1 MSSGRLCG
9 FTPITFCRKLTRL
22 QVARGLA
29 LKKLIKG
36 KHDFRR
42 ASTSKNNVEEKKS
55 KNKIKSTASQTP
67 SVAEASP
74 KSFKSPKQA
83 TASGSAVSPLSVQKK
98 PNTPR
103 HNDFEGS
110 SPKCTAN
117 FILMVELRKNIFSF
131 RDMIDLPSLDG
142 SLSVTEIITHTMKDL
157 QKLSPEIV
165 TINQSFDMEG
175 AEMDKMLIFFYED
188 LRAIGDSWIMD
199 SDWIYRSKYRN
210 SGVGKNKS
218 DRLVEHVLA
227 ALDGLIKMTKERFG
241 MMDLDSD
248 GRKSFKGVPSE
259 ARRSFRR
266 SVSYSESNNSFFP
279 SPLTPRSVIPGTMM
293 SSSSSTSPSLWNLR
307 AQALDKLSPVDLKQL
322 AMRILSRRDSDSL
335 QDLDLKNIIEEEQ
348 EGSDKL
354 GEDDEDDDS
363 SVSETE
369 HGSETEDHS
378 KCSETE
384 HHIKGYETE
393 HEIETEHH
401 IESSGTEHVVTDG
414 EHHKEG
420 SETEHEDHSEATTSE
435 TDSTESFQEAIS
447 VTKLAPPS
455 PPPPP
460 PSPPPPS
467 PSPSFL
473 NKKANPLSQP
483 PPPPPSSPQPGG
495 KTLSPPP
502 PPPPSRRHDSGG
514 NSPTTPAPPAPPG
527 SGRTLRGKRTT
538 SKLRRSA
545 QIANL
550 YWVLKG
556 KLEGR
561 GVEGKPSK
569 ASKGQNSVPD
579 KSPVKGARSGMADA
593 LAEMTK
599 RSSYFQQ
606 IEEDVQ
612 KYAKSIEELKSS
624 IQKFQTKD
632 MKELLEFHSKVESVL
647 EKLTDETQ
655 VLARFEGFP
664 EKKLE
669 AIRTAGAVYKK
680 LDGILVELKNWKIE
694 PPLNDLLDKIERYFN
709 KFKGEI
715 ETVERTKDEEAKMFQ
730 RHNINIDFEV
740 LVQVKE
746 TMVDVSSNCM
756 ELALKERRE
765 ANEEAKNSEESKMNN
780 VKEER
785 AKRLWRA
792 FQFAF
797 KVYTFAGGHDE
808 RADHLT
814 RQLAHEIQTD
824 PDQADS
830 SNMS

>member
-83 TASGSAVSPLSVQKK
+83 TASGSAVSPLSVQNK

-354 GEDDEDDDS
+354 GDDDEDDDS

-384 HHIKGYETE
+384 H
-393 HEIETEHH
+393 EIETEHH
-401 IESSGTEHVVTDG
+401 IESSGTEHVATDG
-414 EHHKEG
+414 EQHKEG

-435 TDSTESFQEAIS
+435 TESTESFQEAIS

-455 PPPPP
+455 PP
-460 PSPPPPS
+460 PPPPS

>member
-9 FTPITFCRKLTRL
+9 FKPITFCRKLTRL

-42 ASTSKNNVEEKKS
+42 ASTSKNNVEKKKS
-55 KNKIKSTASQTP
+55 KKIKSTASQTP

-348 EGSDKL
+348 EESEKL
-354 GEDDEDDDS
+354 GEDDEDNDS

-369 HGSETEDHS
+369 DHS
-378 KCSETE
+378 KSSETE
-384 HHIKGYETE
+384 HETE
-393 HEIETEHH
+393 GEHH

-420 SETEHEDHSEATTSE
+420 SETEHEDHSEPTTSE

-460 PSPPPPS
+460 PSP
-467 PSPSFL
+467 SPSFL
-473 NKKANPLSQP
+473 NKKATPLSQ
-483 PPPPPSSPQPGG
+483 PPPSSPQPGR

-527 SGRTLRGKRTT
+527 SGRTLR
-538 SKLRRSA
+538 
-545 QIANL
+545 
-550 YWVLKG
+550 VLG
-556 KLEGR
+556 KL
-561 GVEGKPSK
+561 S
-569 ASKGQNSVPD
+569 
-579 KSPVKGARSGMADA
+579 
-593 LAEMTK
+593 
-599 RSSYFQQ
+599 
-606 IEEDVQ
+606 
-612 KYAKSIEELKSS
+612 
-624 IQKFQTKD
+624 
-632 MKELLEFHSKVESVL
+632 
-647 EKLTDETQ
+647 
-655 VLARFEGFP
+655 
-664 EKKLE
+664 
-669 AIRTAGAVYKK
+669 
-680 LDGILVELKNWKIE
+680 
-694 PPLNDLLDKIERYFN
+694 
-709 KFKGEI
+709 
-715 ETVERTKDEEAKMFQ
+715 
-730 RHNINIDFEV
+730 NIDEMKMV
-740 LVQVKE
+740 L
-746 TMVDVSSNCM
+746 DN
-756 ELALKERRE
+756 
-765 ANEEAKNSEESKMNN
+765 
-780 VKEER
+780 
-785 AKRLWRA
+785 
-792 FQFAF
+792 
-797 KVYTFAGGHDE
+797 
-808 RADHLT
+808 
-814 RQLAHEIQTD
+814 
-824 PDQADS
+824 
-830 SNMS
+830 

>member
-42 ASTSKNNVEEKKS
+42 ASTSKNNLEEKKS
-55 KNKIKSTASQTP
+55 KKIKSTVSQTP

-83 TASGSAVSPLSVQKK
+83 TASGSAVSPLSVKQK
-98 PNTPR
+98 PNTPN

-279 SPLTPRSVIPGTMM
+279 SPITPRSVIPGTMM

-322 AMRILSRRDSDSL
+322 AM
-335 QDLDLKNIIEEEQ
+335 Q
-348 EGSDKL
+348 
-354 GEDDEDDDS
+354 
-363 SVSETE
+363 TE
-369 HGSETEDHS
+369 HGSETEHVN
-378 KCSETE
+378 ETE

-393 HEIETEHH
+393 HESEGEHH
-401 IESSGTEHVVTDG
+401 IESTGTEHVNEE
-414 EHHKEG
+414 EHHN
-420 SETEHEDHSEATTSE
+420 ED
-435 TDSTESFQEAIS
+435 
-447 VTKLAPPS
+447 
-455 PPPPP
+455 
-460 PSPPPPS
+460 
-467 PSPSFL
+467 
-473 NKKANPLSQP
+473 
-483 PPPPPSSPQPGG
+483 
-495 KTLSPPP
+495 
-502 PPPPSRRHDSGG
+502 

-561 GVEGKPSK
+561 GGVEGKTSK
-569 ASKGQNSVPD
+569 ASKGQHSVPD

-612 KYAKSIEELKSS
+612 KYAKSIEELKTS

-765 ANEEAKNSEESKMNN
+765 ANEEANNNEESKMNH

-824 PDQADS
+824 PDQTDS
-830 SNMS
+830 SNLS

>member
-354 GEDDEDDDS
+354 GDDDEDDDS

-384 HHIKGYETE
+384 H
-393 HEIETEHH
+393 EIETEHH
-401 IESSGTEHVVTDG
+401 IESSGTEHVATDG
-414 EHHKEG
+414 EQHKEG

-447 VTKLAPPS
+447 VTKPPPPS

-746 TMVDVSSNCM
+746 TM
-756 ELALKERRE
+756 ERRE

>member
-9 FTPITFCRKLTRL
+9 FKPITFCRKLTRL

-42 ASTSKNNVEEKKS
+42 ASTSKNNVEKKKS
-55 KNKIKSTASQTP
+55 KKIKSTASQTP

-348 EGSDKL
+348 EESEKL
-354 GEDDEDDDS
+354 GEDDEDNDS

-369 HGSETEDHS
+369 DHS
-378 KCSETE
+378 KSSETE
-384 HHIKGYETE
+384 HETE
-393 HEIETEHH
+393 GEHH

-420 SETEHEDHSEATTSE
+420 SETEHEDHSEPTTSE

-460 PSPPPPS
+460 PSP
-467 PSPSFL
+467 SPSFL
-473 NKKANPLSQP
+473 NKKATPLSQ
-483 PPPPPSSPQPGG
+483 PPPSSPQPGR

-569 ASKGQNSVPD
+569 ASKGQNNVPD

-765 ANEEAKNSEESKMNN
+765 ANENAKNSEESKMNN

>member
-9 FTPITFCRKLTRL
+9 FTPITFCRKLSRL

-36 KHDFRR
+36 KHEFGR
-42 ASTSKNNVEEKKS
+42 ASTSKKKVENK
-55 KNKIKSTASQTP
+55 KNKEIKRTTSHVS
-67 SVAEASP
+67 SVAEATP
-74 KSFKSPKQA
+74 KSFNSPKQVSTSGAA
-83 TASGSAVSPLSVQKK
+83 TPLSVKNEKK
-98 PNTPR
+98 KVSTPR
-103 HNDFEGS
+103 NNNLEGS

-117 FILMVELRKNIFSF
+117 FILMVELRKNIFAF
-131 RDMIDLPSLDG
+131 REMIDLPPLDG

-165 TINQSFDMEG
+165 TINKSFEMEG

-199 SDWIYRSKYRN
+199 SDWIFRSKYKN

-241 MMDLDSD
+241 MMDIESD
-248 GRKSFKGVPSE
+248 GRKSFTSKGVASTP
-259 ARRSFRR
+259 RRSFTR
-266 SVSYSESNNSFFP
+266 SVSYSESNNSFYP
-279 SPLTPRSVIPGTMM
+279 SPFTPRSVLPGSMM
-293 SSSSSTSPSLWNLR
+293 MNSNSTSPSLWNLR
-307 AQALDKLSPVDLKQL
+307 AQALDKLSPVDLKRF
-322 AMRILSRRDSDSL
+322 AMQILSNRDSET
-335 QDLDLKNIIEEEQ
+335 DLDLKSGIDEEKEECEKLSEEE
-348 EGSDKL
+348 E
-354 GEDDEDDDS
+354 EDHDS

-369 HGSETEDHS
+369 HKLETEHHSECSETEHHETETEHPSETEDHS
-378 KCSETE
+378 E
-384 HHIKGYETE
+384 GYETE
-393 HEIETEHH
+393 HHEIETEHH
-401 IESSGTEHVVTDG
+401 SGSNKTESSQV
-414 EHHKEG
+414 
-420 SETEHEDHSEATTSE
+420 EDVSMT
-435 TDSTESFQEAIS
+435 
-447 VTKLAPPS
+447 PS

-460 PSPPPPS
+460 PPPPRWQQPIKIS
-467 PSPSFL
+467 MISS
-473 NKKANPLSQP
+473 KATLLSQPP
-483 PPPPPSSPQPGG
+483 PPPPPSSPQPEPN
-495 KTLSPPP
+495 TPPP
-502 PPPPSRRHDSGG
+502 PPPPSKTQECNNFCPFPKPQSINGD
-514 NSPTTPAPPAPPG
+514 NSPKMPTPPAPPG
-527 SGRTLRGKRTT
+527 SGKSLRAKKAT

-561 GVEGKPSK
+561 GVEGKS
-569 ASKGQNSVPD
+569 SKGQKNVPE

-612 KYAKSIEELKSS
+612 KYAKSIEELKSL
-624 IQKFQTKD
+624 IQSFQTKD

-669 AIRTAGAVYKK
+669 AIRTAGALYKK
-680 LDGILVELKNWKIE
+680 LDGILTELKNWKIE
-694 PPLNDLLDKIERYFN
+694 PPINDLLDKIERYFN
-709 KFKGEI
+709 KVKGEI
-715 ETVERTKDEEAKMFQ
+715 ETVDRTKDEEAKLFQ
-730 RHNINIDFEV
+730 RYNINIDFEV

-765 ANEEAKNSEESKMNN
+765 ANEEAKNYEESKVNN
-780 VKEER
+780 IKAER
-785 AKRLWRA
+785 SKRLWRA

-808 RADHLT
+808 RADTLT

-824 PDQADS
+824 PDQTDS
-830 SNMS
+830 SITI

>member
-1 MSSGRLCG
+1 M
-9 FTPITFCRKLTRL
+9 I
-22 QVARGLA
+22 
-29 LKKLIKG
+29 
-36 KHDFRR
+36 
-42 ASTSKNNVEEKKS
+42 
-55 KNKIKSTASQTP
+55 
-67 SVAEASP
+67 
-74 KSFKSPKQA
+74 
-83 TASGSAVSPLSVQKK
+83 
-98 PNTPR
+98 NT
-103 HNDFEGS
+103 
-110 SPKCTAN
+110 
-117 FILMVELRKNIFSF
+117 LLEL
-131 RDMIDLPSLDG
+131 
-142 SLSVTEIITHTMKDL
+142 
-157 QKLSPEIV
+157 
-165 TINQSFDMEG
+165 
-175 AEMDKMLIFFYED
+175 FF
-188 LRAIGDSWIMD
+188 LFLFA
-199 SDWIYRSKYRN
+199 
-210 SGVGKNKS
+210 
-218 DRLVEHVLA
+218 VEHVLA

-348 EGSDKL
+348 EGSEKL

-420 SETEHEDHSEATTSE
+420 SETEHEDHSEPTTSE

-460 PSPPPPS
+460 PSP
-467 PSPSFL
+467 SPSFL
-473 NKKANPLSQP
+473 NKKATPLSQP
-483 PPPPPSSPQPGG
+483 PPPPPSSPQPGR

-599 RSSYFQQ
+599 R
-606 IEEDVQ
+606 
-612 KYAKSIEELKSS
+612 
-624 IQKFQTKD
+624 
-632 MKELLEFHSKVESVL
+632 
-647 EKLTDETQ
+647 
-655 VLARFEGFP
+655 
-664 EKKLE
+664 
-669 AIRTAGAVYKK
+669 
-680 LDGILVELKNWKIE
+680 
-694 PPLNDLLDKIERYFN
+694 
-709 KFKGEI
+709 
-715 ETVERTKDEEAKMFQ
+715 
-730 RHNINIDFEV
+730 
-740 LVQVKE
+740 
-746 TMVDVSSNCM
+746 
-756 ELALKERRE
+756 
-765 ANEEAKNSEESKMNN
+765 
-780 VKEER
+780 
-785 AKRLWRA
+785 
-792 FQFAF
+792 
-797 KVYTFAGGHDE
+797 
-808 RADHLT
+808 
-814 RQLAHEIQTD
+814 
-824 PDQADS
+824 
-830 SNMS
+830 

>member
-55 KNKIKSTASQTP
+55 KKIKSTASQTP

-165 TINQSFDMEG
+165 TINQSFNMEG

-248 GRKSFKGVPSE
+248 GRKSFKGAPSE

-348 EGSDKL
+348 EESEKL
-354 GEDDEDDDS
+354 GEDDEDNDS

-369 HGSETEDHS
+369 DHS
-378 KCSETE
+378 KSSETE
-384 HHIKGYETE
+384 HETE
-393 HEIETEHH
+393 GEHH

-420 SETEHEDHSEATTSE
+420 SETEHEDHSEPTTSE

-460 PSPPPPS
+460 PSP
-467 PSPSFL
+467 SPSFL
-473 NKKANPLSQP
+473 NKKATPL
-483 PPPPPSSPQPGG
+483 PQPGR

-569 ASKGQNSVPD
+569 ASKGQNNVPD

-680 LDGILVELKNWKIE
+680 LDGILFELKNWKIE

>member
-354 GEDDEDDDS
+354 GDDDEDDDS

-384 HHIKGYETE
+384 H
-393 HEIETEHH
+393 EIETEHH
-401 IESSGTEHVVTDG
+401 IESSGTEHVATDG
-414 EHHKEG
+414 EQHKEG

-435 TDSTESFQEAIS
+435 TESTESFQEAIS

-455 PPPPP
+455 PP
-460 PSPPPPS
+460 PPPPS

>member
-1 MSSGRLCG
+1 MINNTLLEL
-9 FTPITFCRKLTRL
+9 FFLFL
-22 QVARGLA
+22 VA
-29 LKKLIKG
+29 
-36 KHDFRR
+36 
-42 ASTSKNNVEEKKS
+42 
-55 KNKIKSTASQTP
+55 
-67 SVAEASP
+67 
-74 KSFKSPKQA
+74 
-83 TASGSAVSPLSVQKK
+83 
-98 PNTPR
+98 
-103 HNDFEGS
+103 
-110 SPKCTAN
+110 
-117 FILMVELRKNIFSF
+117 
-131 RDMIDLPSLDG
+131 
-142 SLSVTEIITHTMKDL
+142 
-157 QKLSPEIV
+157 
-165 TINQSFDMEG
+165 
-175 AEMDKMLIFFYED
+175 
-188 LRAIGDSWIMD
+188 
-199 SDWIYRSKYRN
+199 
-210 SGVGKNKS
+210 
-218 DRLVEHVLA
+218 VEHVLA
-227 ALDGLIKMTKERFG
+227 ALDGLTKMTKERFG

-348 EGSDKL
+348 EESEKL
-354 GEDDEDDDS
+354 GEDDEDNDS
-363 SVSETE
+363 SVSET
-369 HGSETEDHS
+369 GDHS
-378 KCSETE
+378 KSSETE
-384 HHIKGYETE
+384 HETE
-393 HEIETEHH
+393 GEHH

-420 SETEHEDHSEATTSE
+420 SETEHEDHSEPTTSE

-473 NKKANPLSQP
+473 NKKATPLSQ
-483 PPPPPSSPQPGG
+483 PPSSPQPGR

-569 ASKGQNSVPD
+569 ASKGQNNVPD

-599 RSSYFQQ
+599 R
-606 IEEDVQ
+606 
-612 KYAKSIEELKSS
+612 
-624 IQKFQTKD
+624 
-632 MKELLEFHSKVESVL
+632 
-647 EKLTDETQ
+647 
-655 VLARFEGFP
+655 
-664 EKKLE
+664 
-669 AIRTAGAVYKK
+669 
-680 LDGILVELKNWKIE
+680 
-694 PPLNDLLDKIERYFN
+694 
-709 KFKGEI
+709 
-715 ETVERTKDEEAKMFQ
+715 
-730 RHNINIDFEV
+730 
-740 LVQVKE
+740 
-746 TMVDVSSNCM
+746 
-756 ELALKERRE
+756 
-765 ANEEAKNSEESKMNN
+765 
-780 VKEER
+780 
-785 AKRLWRA
+785 
-792 FQFAF
+792 
-797 KVYTFAGGHDE
+797 
-808 RADHLT
+808 
-814 RQLAHEIQTD
+814 
-824 PDQADS
+824 
-830 SNMS
+830 

>member
-9 FTPITFCRKLTRL
+9 FKPITFCRKLTRL

-42 ASTSKNNVEEKKS
+42 ASTSKNNVEKKKS
-55 KNKIKSTASQTP
+55 KKIKSTASQTP

-175 AEMDKMLIFFYED
+175 AEMDKVHRRGLKKMPQKQMLIFFYED

-348 EGSDKL
+348 EESEKL
-354 GEDDEDDDS
+354 GEDDEDNDS

-369 HGSETEDHS
+369 DHS
-378 KCSETE
+378 KSSETE
-384 HHIKGYETE
+384 HETE
-393 HEIETEHH
+393 GEHH

-420 SETEHEDHSEATTSE
+420 SETEHEDHSEPTTSE

-460 PSPPPPS
+460 PSP
-467 PSPSFL
+467 SPSFL
-473 NKKANPLSQP
+473 NKKATPLSQ
-483 PPPPPSSPQPGG
+483 PPPSSPQPGR

-569 ASKGQNSVPD
+569 ASKGQNNVPD

-765 ANEEAKNSEESKMNN
+765 ANENAKNSEESKMNN

>member
-1 MSSGRLCG
+1 MESDDSSD
-9 FTPITFCRKLTRL
+9 IESDDAADMDSEEDVE
-22 QVARGLA
+22 VARGLA

-42 ASTSKNNVEEKKS
+42 ASTSKNNVEKKKS
-55 KNKIKSTASQTP
+55 KKIKSTASQTP

-218 DRLVEHVLA
+218 DLEHVLA

-348 EGSDKL
+348 EESEKL
-354 GEDDEDDDS
+354 GEDDEDNDS

-369 HGSETEDHS
+369 DHS
-378 KCSETE
+378 KSSETE
-384 HHIKGYETE
+384 HETE
-393 HEIETEHH
+393 GEHH

-420 SETEHEDHSEATTSE
+420 SETEHEDHSEPTTSE

-460 PSPPPPS
+460 PSP
-467 PSPSFL
+467 SPSFL
-473 NKKANPLSQP
+473 NKKATPLSQ
-483 PPPPPSSPQPGG
+483 PPPSSPQPGR

-569 ASKGQNSVPD
+569 ASKGQNNVPD

-765 ANEEAKNSEESKMNN
+765 ANENAKNSEESKMNN

>member
-354 GEDDEDDDS
+354 GDDDEDDDS

-384 HHIKGYETE
+384 H
-393 HEIETEHH
+393 EIETEHH
-401 IESSGTEHVVTDG
+401 IESSGTEHVATDG
-414 EHHKEG
+414 EQHKEG

-447 VTKLAPPS
+447 VTKPPPPS